1 MKRKLLLNE
10 KKIKELVSNILE
22 KKYEDVSVQFNNHFD
37 LIIEIKQEHFTEE
50 IPFSDKRILQALN

>member
-37 LIIEIKQEHFTEE
+37 LIIEIK
-50 IPFSDKRILQALN
+50 